1 MKINCHQAN
10 EVKHS
15 RFAFDPSNDDV
26 VRGAGGIYASF
37 AKQ

>member
-1 MKINCHQAN
+1 MEINCLQVN
-10 EVKHS
+10 EIKHS

-26 VRGAGGIYASF
+26 VQGAGGIYASF